1 MTLVNPPQAC
11 ACWIS
16 IKESTAQTLNG
27 TGIFTYIDPIKRL
40 AIHVGKYPP
49 QLMVWGPVVWDSKD
63 PRKWKGLGFL
73 GSTGNIPNEK
83 NCPVPRPSSCWH
95 NTSGSRGPQMAAVDK
110 QTCNKHLCLVGRF
123 KGPMKTYIYIY
134 THLIGVLF
142 SWLVVFPIA
151 TSSFISESH
160 KT

>member
-83 NCPVPRPSSCWH
+83 KSPYLGHLHVDII
-95 NTSGSRGPQMAAVDK
+95 PQAPGAPK
-110 QTCNKHLCLVGRF
+110 WQLLINKHVTNIFVWWEGLKDLWRH
-123 KGPMKTYIYIY
+123 TYIYTPY
-134 THLIGVLF
+134 RCF
-142 SWLVVFPIA
+142 VFMTCCFWHPA
-151 TSSFISESH
+151 DSAPL
-160 KT
+160 